1 MLYADSI
8 YYTDVYAGTVI
19 PSDKV
24 DEALKKASRHID
36 ALTYSRIVGRGI
48 NALTEFQQNIIKECT
63 CMIADFEYAN
73 EDVIN
78 SVLSS
83 YAINGVSMGFSGN
96 GANVSVTNGICVQK
110 DTYSL
115 LMSTGLTS
123 QVLR

>member
-19 PSDKV
+19 PSNEVDK
-24 DEALKKASRHID
+24 ALKKASGHID
-36 ALTYSRIVGRGI
+36 ALTYNRIVGRGI
-48 NALTEFQQNIIKECT
+48 NALTEFQQNVIKECT

-78 SVLSS
+78 SILSS

-96 GANVSVTNGICVQK
+96 GANVSVINGICIQK